1 MNAPFPNFAR
11 AERNFDRQEPQ
22 DIAVEDWSPVP
33 TREVTSEAIENF
45 IRDIAEN
52 GSYYDQFGMPRLA
65 GGLYVAVASEWVR
78 DRESL
83 GETISNSFWQWAK
96 AAAYCAG
103 Y

>member
-33 TREVTSEAIENF
+33 TRVLTDEAIERF
-45 IRDIAEN
+45 IRDVAESGCYEDEFGN
-52 GSYYDQFGMPRLA
+52 PRVAGS
-65 GGLYVAVASEWVR
+65 LYHAVARQWVMDSEAM
-78 DRESL
+78 
-83 GETISNSFWQWAK
+83 GTTISNVFWQWAK